1 MTTKRIAQISRRHFL
16 ASTTV
21 AAVAVCLT
29 PRRLFPELQPRK
41 NKLNQL
47 KQVLQTIHGRAATV
61 DLQLMRTLKNSAKG
75 QKGQFQSSSAP
86 THPAPLILDL
96 VRRNQLPLTTERL
109 RKLAGDNV
117 PGTAKTNTVA
127 ERRRKK
133 STHPFAALRNL
144 PSGSAWPF
152 DLGLWTLDFG
162 LQPASHCHSTGASRI
177 KPHQP
182 GG

>member
-1 MTTKRIAQISRRHFL
+1 
-16 ASTTV
+16 
-21 AAVAVCLT
+21 
-29 PRRLFPELQPRK
+29 
-41 NKLNQL
+41 
-47 KQVLQTIHGRAATV
+47 VLQTIHGRAETI

-117 PGTAKTNTVA
+117 PGKARTNTVA

-152 DLGLWTLDFG
+152 DLGLWTLAFG
-162 LQPASHCHSTGASRI
+162 PWPLAFSPQVIAIQRAQAESNHISRGGRVLKSRSTMPIRVTISKAKIRSI
-177 KPHQP
+177 
-182 GG
+182 